1 MELAAHWYDHAL
13 KGVMESDEIEVL
25 RNFKIQCDH
34 HIECRKPD
42 IVVVEKEEKK
52 CLIVDIAIPDD
63 KNVGVKEEEKVQKYD
78 ELKWEIKELWSM
90 KRVDVVLVVI
100 GALSTVSKKLEKW
113 IDGLGIKFKIENL
126 QKTSLQGT
134 ARILR
139 KTLES

>member
-1 MELAAHWYDHAL
+1 
-13 KGVMESDEIEVL
+13 
-25 RNFKIQCDH
+25 
-34 HIECRKPD
+34 
-42 IVVVEKEEKK
+42 
-52 CLIVDIAIPDD
+52 
-63 KNVGVKEEEKVQKYD
+63 
-78 ELKWEIKELWSM
+78 M

-126 QKTSLQGT
+126 RTTSLLGR

>member
-1 MELAAHWYDHAL
+1 MARIVHWTLCRKYGLERAAQWYDHAL
-13 KGVMESDEIEVL
+13 KGVVESDEIKVL
-25 RNFKIQCDH
+25 WDFMIQCDH

-90 KRVDVVLVVI
+90 KRVDVVPVVI
-100 GALSTVSKKLEKW
+100 GALGTVGKKP
-113 IDGLGIKFKIENL
+113 EN
-126 QKTSLQGT
+126 G
-134 ARILR
+134 
-139 KTLES
+139 

>member
-1 MELAAHWYDHAL
+1 M
-13 KGVMESDEIEVL
+13 
-25 RNFKIQCDH
+25 IQCDH

-90 KRVDVVLVVI
+90 KRVDVVPIVI
-100 GALSTVSKKLEKW
+100 GALGTVSKKLEKW
-113 IDGLGIKFKIENL
+113 IYSLGIKLNIEHL
-126 QKTSLQGT
+126 QKTSILGT

-139 KTLES
+139 KNLES

>member
-1 MELAAHWYDHAL
+1 M
-13 KGVMESDEIEVL
+13 VESGEIKVL
-25 RNFKIQCDH
+25 WGFMIQCDH
-34 HIECRKPD
+34 DIECRKPG

-63 KNVGVKEEEKVQKYD
+63 KNIGVKKEEKIQKYD

-90 KRVDVVLVVI
+90 KRVAVVLVVI
-100 GALSTVSKKLEKW
+100 GALGTVSKKLEKR

-126 QKTSLQGT
+126 QISLLGT
-134 ARILR
+134 ARTLR